1 MKMTD
6 RIGFIGLGNMGQPMA
21 ENLLRHRGDL
31 IVHDLRPAAADDLRK
46 AGAGWADDLRTLA
59 AQVEAVVTSLP
70 GPQEIEQ
77 VAFGEAGLLS
87 TLPPG
92 SLWIDTSTDDPA
104 LARRLASEAA
114 NRGSAFVDAP
124 VTGGVIGARDA
135 TLKIM
140 AGGEE
145 ADVERARPVL
155 SAIAASVIHTGP
167 AGTGAA
173 MKLIVNFLGIA
184 HTALAAEALALGRAS
199 GLSADLLLSVLE
211 GCWGDNAMLSDLVR
225 TAGGERHWGFAL
237 GLAKKDMALAA
248 AMAESHGFPIR
259 YGDATREVLD
269 ACRRSAPAGSD
280 LWRLVEDRER
290 EAGVSI
296 V

>member
-1 MKMTD
+1 MTD
-6 RIGFIGLGNMGQPMA
+6 RIGVIGLGNMGQPMA
-21 ENLLRHRGDL
+21 ANLLRHRGDL
-31 IVHDLRPAAADDLRK
+31 IVHDLRPAAAVDLRK
-46 AGAGWADDLRTLA
+46 AGADWADDVRTLA
-59 AQVEAVVTSLP
+59 TQVEGVVTSLP

-77 VAFGEAGLLS
+77 VAFGEAGLFS
-87 TLPPG
+87 ALPPG
-92 SLWIDTSTDDPA
+92 SLWIDTSTNDPA

-114 NRGSAFVDAP
+114 QRGSAFVDAP

-167 AGTGAA
+167 AGTGSA

-184 HTALAAEALALGRAS
+184 HTALAAEALCLGRAG
-199 GLSADLLLSVLE
+199 GLSPDVLLTVLE
-211 GCWGDNAMLSDLVR
+211 GCWGHNAMLNDIVQ
-225 TAGGERHWGFAL
+225 TASGERHWGFAL
-237 GLAKKDMALAA
+237 DLATKDMALAA
-248 AMAESHGFPIR
+248 ALAEAHGFSTR
-259 YGDATREVLD
+259 YGDVTREVLD
-269 ACRRSAPAGSD
+269 ACSRSAPAGSD

>member
-1 MKMTD
+1 MTD
-6 RIGFIGLGNMGQPMA
+6 RIGFVGLGNMGRPMA
-21 ENLLRHRGDL
+21 ANLLRHRVDL
-31 IVHDLRPAAADDLRK
+31 IVHDLRPAAADDLREEGAVW
-46 AGAGWADDLRTLA
+46 AGDLQTLA
-59 AQVEAVVTSLP
+59 GQVEVVVTSLP
-70 GPQEIEQ
+70 GPQQIQQ
-77 VAFGEAGLLS
+77 VAFGESGLFS
-87 TLPPG
+87 TLPSG
-92 SLWIDTSTDDPA
+92 SLWIDTSTNDPT

-114 NRGSAFVDAP
+114 ARGCGFVDAP
-124 VTGGVIGARDA
+124 VTGGVIGARNA

-167 AGTGAA
+167 AGTGSA

-184 HTALAAEALALGRAS
+184 HTALAAEALSLGRAS
-199 GLSADLLLSVLE
+199 GLTPDIMLPVLE
-211 GCWGDNAMLSDLVR
+211 GCWGENAMLKDMVE

-237 GLAKKDMALAA
+237 DLAKKDLALAA
-248 AMAESHGFPIR
+248 AMATAHGLSTR
-259 YGDATREVLD
+259 YGEATRAALD
-269 ACRRSAPAGSD
+269 ACSRSAPAGSD